1 MVLLS
6 LCHGRIVDQELFEVG
21 FSKSQCVVL
30 RDLSCGYHGFWIPR
44 GGFSTS
50 GRLSV
55 VNAGFERFSVGFR
68 EHLIDSDRVQGE
80 VGRAPKVTTRPER
93 RQRARNELRSAGV
106 RKAVQIDELTETVAI
121 AVRAEA
127 ELHKVLAR
135 KEAQIAK
142 GTIQLQ
148 EAEKKIAE
156 LKDVNHALRR
166 RLPIN

>member
-1 MVLLS
+1 MVLLSLRHGRIVDQELFDQESMVLLS

-80 VGRAPKVTTRPER
+80 VGRAPKVTSPSKSA
-93 RQRARNELRSAGV
+93 QRAEKRRGSQGGADRRTHGDCGNCSPRGGRSA
-106 RKAVQIDELTETVAI
+106 
-121 AVRAEA
+121 
-127 ELHKVLAR
+127 
-135 KEAQIAK
+135 
-142 GTIQLQ
+142 
-148 EAEKKIAE
+148 
-156 LKDVNHALRR
+156 
-166 RLPIN
+166 